1 MMNVSSNEKFTFK
14 ICSVINKTNNDSSDG
29 RGSNAAKD
37 FIIRDIFRAIRT
49 TQEKEHILAQFKI
62 NNNI

>member
-14 ICSVINKTNNDSSDG
+14 ICSDINKTNNDSSDG
-29 RGSNAAKD
+29 GSNTAKD
-37 FIIRDIFRAIRT
+37 FIFRDIFRAIRT
-49 TQEKEHILAQFKI
+49 TQEKEHSLAQFKI